1 MSMLR
6 AALHAFLLPA
16 LAAGVLGLVACSS
29 EPAAPASSPAEAP
42 AATGVSFKIDGMT

>member
-1 MSMLR
+1 MKIL
-6 AALHAFLLPA
+6 LLPA

>member
-1 MSMLR
+1 MKTL
-6 AALHAFLLPA
+6 LLPA
-16 LAAGVLGLVACSS
+16 LAAGVLGLVACSP